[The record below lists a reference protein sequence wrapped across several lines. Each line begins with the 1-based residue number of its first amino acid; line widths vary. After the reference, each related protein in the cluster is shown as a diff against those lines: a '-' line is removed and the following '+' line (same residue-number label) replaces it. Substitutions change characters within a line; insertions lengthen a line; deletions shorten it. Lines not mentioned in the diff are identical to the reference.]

1 MEFMHATHSWGIN
14 SFFFIFIFFCFIETV
29 GLVTIFYIATPVF
42 FLNSRIQ
49 GKEDQFHLVCRYER
63 SPKSSSALQGK
74 FFRSGIQQR
83 SSVEWYAI
91 QRFFDGNIWSP
102 LGAQIDFLFLRGVVG
117 ATDGLCDWFA
127 SPASWFVFEPERPEE
142 IDVW

>member
-1 MEFMHATHSWGIN
+1 MNGHQN
-14 SFFFIFIFFCFIETV
+14 
-29 GLVTIFYIATPVF
+29 LVLPVRVNF
-42 FLNSRIQ
+42 SEVESNKEAVLN
-49 GKEDQFHLVCRYER
+49 GML
-63 SPKSSSALQGK
+63 
-74 FFRSGIQQR
+74 
-83 SSVEWYAI
+83 AI
-91 QRFFDGNIWSP
+91 QRFLDGNIWSP